1 VRDPQVEKRMKELVA
16 HLGAATAEEIDRET
30 EILHAQEERYNKG
43 AKLAQDLS
51 NMVNSMAHD
60 DEVRGFID
68 ELNQRTHRTLQ
79 QSAFGVV
86 MRWIYSLADIPD
98 RWTDLR
104 NKHTVETARKIKEL
118 LGPYGAGT
126 PLI

>member
-1 VRDPQVEKRMKELVA
+1 MNDPHVQQRIRELLA
-16 HLGAATAEEIDRET
+16 HTDYSQDEVDREA
-30 EILHAQEERYNKG
+30 EALRAQDQRYTKG

-60 DEVRGFID
+60 DEIRGFID